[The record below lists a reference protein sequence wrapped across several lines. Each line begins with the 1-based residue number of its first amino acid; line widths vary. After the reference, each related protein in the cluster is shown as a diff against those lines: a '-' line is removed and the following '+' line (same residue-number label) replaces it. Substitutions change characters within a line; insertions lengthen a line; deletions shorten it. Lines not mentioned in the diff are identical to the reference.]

1 MMIGFVGIYIGC
13 TSDQTSLSST
23 LTPKS
28 QEPTPDLPSLLLGRV
43 TAISS
48 TKEDPGRL
56 ILGHEN
62 GALSIWPESS
72 RSNVRPQEPTE
83 SWIGHEG
90 VVRTL
95 QFDQARGD
103 LMSLGA
109 DGSWATWSMDSR
121 LIRRRRA
128 PGVYANRVVSDLRG
142 GWIIAGARGVVA
154 RWRDGARVW
163 VSAGEHGRA
172 TFDIALLDAQRALSV
187 GSDGWVRCWLIE
199 NGRTCG
205 SLPLHKG
212 WLIKLLLAHKSQTS
226 PRLTKQHDIMPSELN
241 VQPQWWLSAGSDGLI
256 KVWSATQINRLLAAS
271 LKRAQ
276 QTPLQGARTDEPP
289 PAHAQY
295 RAHQKDITRLSYHGS
310 LILSGSEE
318 GSITLLKLSSEGR
331 LSLEWTLPS
340 SPIKPVLS
348 VLIDPRA
355 QRALIGGGSR
365 RGILWSVELDPP
377 TMPGETPKVSVIF

>member
-1 MMIGFVGIYIGC
+1 MIGLTGVYAGC
-13 TSDQTSLSST
+13 TSDQARPSSSPT
-23 LTPKS
+23 LKS
-28 QEPTPDLPSLLLGRV
+28 HESPELPSLLLGRV
-43 TAISS
+43 TAISAI
-48 TKEDPGRL
+48 KGDFARL

-62 GALSIWPESS
+62 GALSIWPDAPRPDS
-72 RSNVRPQEPTE
+72 RPQEPIE

-95 QFDQARGD
+95 QIDQAGGE

-109 DGSWATWSMDSR
+109 DGSWATWSLDSR
-121 LIRRRRA
+121 LLRRHRA
-128 PGVYANRVVSDLRG
+128 PGVYANRVVSDRRG

-172 TFDIALLDAQRALSV
+172 TFDIAILDAQRALSV
-187 GSDGWVRCWLIE
+187 GSDGWVRCWLIK

-205 SLPLHKG
+205 SSPLHTG
-212 WLIKLLLAHKSQTS
+212 WLVKLLPAHGVQDT
-226 PRLTKQHDIMPSELN
+226 PRRMNNRDVTPSESN
-241 VQPQWWLSAGSDGLI
+241 AQVQWWLSAGSDGLI
-256 KVWSATQINRLLAAS
+256 KVWSTAQLNHLLAHS

-276 QTPLQGARTDEPP
+276 QTPLQGGRADKPP
-289 PAHAQY
+289 PPHHQY
-295 RAHQKDITRLSYHGS
+295 RAHQKDITRLSYHES

-318 GSITLLKLSSEGR
+318 GSITLLKLSPEGH
-331 LSLEWTLPS
+331 LSLEWTLSS

-355 QRALIGGGSR
+355 RRALIGGGAR
-365 RGILWSVELDPP
+365 RGILWSIALEPP
-377 TMPGETPKVSVIF
+377 TTLGMAPKMSALF